1 MFSDIWGGLWFAPGC
16 VLVRPVTI
24 AVVCVCFVW
33 LPVWLGLGNNGS
45 YHAFSFVM
53 HWYDFAGHV
62 LAKSDP
68 AGLCSQDSVHSL
80 FSPSPESS
88 GSMAALTP
96 EVRAEIGAFLQ
107 KAKEGTLVQ
116 SVNGLHELLLQ
127 KKLAWRLKLTC
138 DFIGVHPQN
147 RDGLG
152 ISASHV
158 QDLIT
163 NIAGIGFSRAESRCI
178 CIEVPE
184 DARGDGCR
192 DFNVRLASEA
202 HGKLA
207 PVNPAILKFA
217 SIVGSHANQAG
228 RCFWYG
234 MPHPDEKVT
243 INGALSLEKLA
254 KIDPAWTSSIRE
266 GLDWMVVSAQIVDA
280 FPEYVGLA
288 QSAGN
293 AAGQIASAEGELQ
306 LARKVNQ
313 AIADFLARGGKDT
326 VSYTDVSGAILRSKP
341 PSASALPGI
350 FTFVLRYGGGAGP
363 DSFLS
368 RSETF
373 IRAHGYAAR
382 SLGSDFWQAMG
393 AEIKGS
399 ADQKVI
405 WRHMILK
412 LAFCGPEKILQ
423 LGDIRRAM
431 SAKDILNKASEAEKL
446 AIRMTG
452 LLSAE
457 PKLTAQVVAATM
469 AEVEMEFVA
478 VIFQKKKF
486 TNRTSLEQ
494 VCHDCLTGLG
504 LASPFASAVTGS
516 SPASSPSKE
525 ASSGSCMGCIES
537 VCVCVCML
545 SLLLVELLHGADVH
559 GDINR

>member
-1 MFSDIWGGLWFAPGC
+1 
-16 VLVRPVTI
+16 
-24 AVVCVCFVW
+24 
-33 LPVWLGLGNNGS
+33 
-45 YHAFSFVM
+45 
-53 HWYDFAGHV
+53 
-62 LAKSDP
+62 
-68 AGLCSQDSVHSL
+68 
-80 FSPSPESS
+80 
-88 GSMAALTP
+88 MAALTP

-116 SVNGLHELLLQ
+116 SENGLHELLLQ

-147 RDGLG
+147 R

-202 HGKLA
+202 HGKLAPVNPAILKFASIVGSHANQAGRCFWYGMPHPDEKVTGKLA

-457 PKLTAQVVAATM
+457 PKLTLQLGDIRRAMSAKDILNKASEAEKLAIRMTGLLSAEPKLTAQVVAATM

-494 VCHDCLTGLG
+494 ASSEKTECNVELVGPSKTWANQRLDKLTSAVQLPCIKNFRKIDIEDSLVFYRPG
-504 LASPFASAVTGS
+504 LARTEAV
-516 SPASSPSKE
+516 E
-525 ASSGSCMGCIES
+525 Q
-537 VCVCVCML
+537 
-545 SLLLVELLHGADVH
+545 LVPVNPVAKKKAKTS
-559 GDINR
+559 